1 MSSWKLIRATIYQAL
16 VAYLLLTHFNHF
28 KYLREV
34 GTWDGKGSTRRQTS
48 VTFSQVLSESIL
60 YCALITLWNQRIERH
75 HFIPNE
81 MQICTNIHCAHSS
94 ANCWLLTPDVSHEIA
109 KDFVYKQFHPI
120 NYLFGFHLKGFHH
133 CLSYCFGAVADKK
146 LPWASTSCFSFL
158 YETALPVSRK
168 ARPNLN
174 MDSQE
179 KTSKE
184 AASIVIWL
192 DLCQCLLATLRH
204 FDR

>member
-81 MQICTNIHCAHSS
+81 MQICTNIHCAHSP
-94 ANCWLLTPDVSHEIA
+94 ANSWLLTPDVSHEIA

-120 NYLFGFHLKGFHH
+120 NYLFGFQLKDFTTVFHTALVRWLIKSCLGHLP
-133 CLSYCFGAVADKK
+133 VASLFYMKRPFPLVERHVPTLIWTVKKKQVKK
-146 LPWASTSCFSFL
+146 LH
-158 YETALPVSRK
+158 
-168 ARPNLN
+168 
-174 MDSQE
+174 Q
-179 KTSKE
+179 
-184 AASIVIWL
+184 
-192 DLCQCLLATLRH
+192 
-204 FDR
+204 